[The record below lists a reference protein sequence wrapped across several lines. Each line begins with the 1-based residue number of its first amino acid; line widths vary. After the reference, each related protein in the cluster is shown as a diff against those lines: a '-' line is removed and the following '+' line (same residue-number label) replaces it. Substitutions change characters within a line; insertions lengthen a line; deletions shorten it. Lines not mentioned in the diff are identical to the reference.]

1 MKIKFKI
8 ENKTIV
14 VLIGIFVVLAIIG
27 CFRNLRTGI
36 FVGDKFFYEREEGY
50 YESGDNEIRMIKGD
64 GFANFQI
71 ILHGETRNAGLVWS
85 RKDAL
90 FGVEHDYATVTFE
103 DGTVVEGIWFADGM
117 LVDEEGLPLYWG
129 IAVFTDMQDRVR
141 VSNEELSEVLCKL
154 DLGMTHK
161 NGSISAIICGSF
173 VYLIGALVYLY
184 PEEMYFLGSRWRY
197 KNAELSYD
205 GILVQKFGGI
215 LCIVMAL
222 ILMVNPMGIR

>member
-36 FVGDKFFYEREEGY
+36 FVGDKFLYERENGY
-50 YESGDNEIRMIKGD
+50 YRSGDNEIRMIKGD
-64 GFANFQI
+64 GFTSFQI

-85 RKDAL
+85 RSDVL
-90 FGVEHDYATVTFE
+90 HGMEHDYATIKFE
-103 DGTVVEGIWFADGM
+103 DGTVVEGTWFADGM

-173 VYLIGALVYLY
+173 VYLIGVLVYLY

-205 GILVQKFGGI
+205 GILMQMFSAV
-215 LCIVMAL
+215 VMMIIAAVVMINPAL
-222 ILMVNPMGIR
+222 IR